1 VSRALCVG
9 FAIFA
14 AMACELVGG
23 AEPPSGLKRIG
34 VLRADTV
41 FDAWIETFRKA
52 LDGLGYVEGRNVAY
66 EYRMAAAADMPEAAR
81 ELIRSG
87 VDLVVAGGTPAAL
100 AAKQASTTVPV
111 VFMSADPVDT
121 GLVASLA
128 HPGANVTGIGT
139 LAPELG
145 IKRLQLL
152 QEIAPHAKRLAVLI
166 NPDNPVSAVQRRA
179 LESGA
184 KDLGFQLQ
192 VLNIRHREDVE
203 GALSGLKRRH
213 VDAFVIVID
222 AVLMGSQA
230 RISQQ
235 ALAAKLPGIFPFRS
249 GPEAGGLLSYGPDIP
264 ALWQQAAVLADKIL
278 KGTKPADLPVE
289 QPTKFELVVN
299 LKTAKAL
306 NIRIPESILLRADEV
321 IR

>member
-1 VSRALCVG
+1 VIRVLCAAIAL
-9 FAIFA
+9 FATIT
-14 AMACELVGG
+14 
-23 AEPPSGLKRIG
+23 SGLAAGVEQSTAHKRIG

-52 LDGLGYVEGRNVAY
+52 LDSLGYVEGRNVAY
-66 EYRMAAAADMPEAAR
+66 EYRMAAAADMPQAAR
-81 ELIRSG
+81 ELIGSK

-100 AAKQASTTVPV
+100 AAKQASATVPV

-145 IKRLQLL
+145 IKRLELL
-152 QEIAPHAKRLAVLI
+152 REILPHAKRLALLI
-166 NPDNPVSAVQRRA
+166 NPDNPVSAVQQRS
-179 LESGA
+179 LELAA

-192 VLNIRHREDVE
+192 VFNVRRKEDLD
-203 GALSGLKRRH
+203 GALSGLKQRRAE
-213 VDAFVIVID
+213 AFVIVID
-222 AVLMGSQA
+222 AVLMGAQA

-235 ALAAKLPGIFPFRS
+235 CLKAKIPGIFPFRT
-249 GPEAGGLLSYGPDIP
+249 GPEAGGLISYGPDIP

-278 KGTKPADLPVE
+278 RGTTPADLPVE
-289 QPTKFELVVN
+289 QPTKFEFVVN

-306 NIRIPESILLRADEV
+306 GITIPESILLRADEV